1 MLYVYQMMET
11 RCNFTNFARNIC
23 CLKCKAEGPK
33 KSGESDIE
41 MKKGNWNCPKNMLPL
56 DGVVLQNSVGQFFS
70 KYTPAIDIWS
80 IGCICLNAYRKTRVS
95 LGKLIH
101 QLDLMTDLLGTPPSP
116 VESTGRMLK
125 KLSKQLH
132 GKDWNLNNLNTLYM
146 LGNRVYIWI

>member
-11 RCNFTNFARNIC
+11 RSFGKSLRNPMSFWPTEMSRTILFALVSIVSSHIRCNFTNFARNIC

-70 KYTPAIDIWS
+70 K
-80 IGCICLNAYRKTRVS
+80 
-95 LGKLIH
+95 
-101 QLDLMTDLLGTPPSP
+101 
-116 VESTGRMLK
+116 MLK